1 MQAAATIILAILA
14 TISVGALIVGGV
26 LWLSRRSEEA
36 AQDRRRATALAWS
49 ETAADDT
56 HH

>member
-1 MQAAATIILAILA
+1 MQAAATIILAMLA
-14 TISVGALIVGGV
+14 TVSVGALIVAGA

-49 ETAADDT
+49 ETAADESR
-56 HH
+56 H